1 MNTKKLIVRIVC
13 YVAVILFGFC
23 LFLKSG
29 YTVKNLTPA
38 TIDHLANHHIPLMLL
53 IMFGIM
59 LCQNIFT
66 FIPLVVVIGVN
77 TTLFG
82 FWQGYAY
89 SILCSTVASTLIF
102 LSIRFLFPSLFAHSK
117 LEKYE
122 KKIEKNGF
130 LFVLSGR
137 ILPFM
142 PTNLINILSGI
153 STMKI
158 SSFILGTAIGNT
170 IYGFVLA
177 AASFGVI
184 SLGFHDPKLLIILA
198 LFLLFAF
205 VIFKRIKKRART
217 QS

>member
-1 MNTKKLIVRIVC
+1 MNIKKLIIRIVC
-13 YVAVILFGFC
+13 YVAVILFVLC
-23 LFLKSG
+23 LFIQSG
-29 YTVKNLTPA
+29 YTMKDLNPT
-38 TIDHLANHHIPLMLL
+38 TIEHLANHHIPLMLL

-89 SILCSTVASTLIF
+89 SIICSTIASTLIF
-102 LSIRFLFPSLFAHSK
+102 LSIRFLFPNLFAHSK

-153 STMKI
+153 SSMKI

-170 IYGFVLA
+170 VYGFVLA

-184 SLGFHDPKLLIILA
+184 SLGIHDSKLLVIMA

-205 VIFKRIKKRART
+205 VVFKSIKKRTRS
-217 QS
+217 QP

>member
-1 MNTKKLIVRIVC
+1 MNTKKLIIRIVC
-13 YVAVILFGFC
+13 YVAVILFVLC
-23 LFLKSG
+23 LFIQSG
-29 YTVKNLTPA
+29 YTMKDLNPT
-38 TIDHLANHHIPLMLL
+38 TIEHLANHHISLMLL

-89 SILCSTVASTLIF
+89 SIICSTIASTLIF
-102 LSIRFLFPSLFAHSK
+102 LSIRFLFPNLFAHSK
-117 LEKYE
+117 LEKHE

-153 STMKI
+153 SSMKI

-170 IYGFVLA
+170 VYGFVLA

-184 SLGFHDPKLLIILA
+184 SLGIHDPKLLVIIA

-205 VIFKRIKKRART
+205 VVFKSIKKRARS